1 MIGERAFDPVEIPR
15 PVVTSWNEIGQL
27 RVVKDHQ

>member
-1 MIGERAFDPVEIPR
+1 MIGEPVEIPR